1 MLAWCILVVKIVAE
15 TITVVKVRLTLTILL
30 AGVVEEDVT
39 LLPCSFMYC
48 VIKASV
54 LFNLFVVLFL
64 NKII

>member
-39 LLPCSFMYC
+39 LLSCSFMYC